1 MQTNQFTYIYRNVC
15 ALDFIGEAFNNKQ
28 SNNEKKTT
36 HTHTHTNKIKQTNKQ
51 TKKSTKKKEN
61 KTNNK
66 PNQTALKEHKKLN
79 IIIIKTKEYLN
90 KAKQKRNECKCHE
103 HIHVVKKCN

>member
-1 MQTNQFTYIYRNVC
+1 VC
-15 ALDFIGEAFNNKQ
+15 ALEFIGEAYNNKQ
-28 SNNEKKTT
+28 SNNEKKP
-36 HTHTHTNKIKQTNKQ
+36 HTHTKNKIKQTNKQ
-51 TKKSTKKKEN
+51 TKKSTKKKKK

-90 KAKQKRNECKCHE
+90 KAKQKRNKCKCHE